1 MILNT
6 TQLCTVDME
15 IRELERLSIN
25 LVPELVFM
33 ESDTMLVQYIISRWS
48 LQYRQ
53 AMNKNK
59 ILYVFNQY
67 YVSLLKFYLPGIQV
81 SMQAQEIEDIFLLFR

>member
-33 ESDTMLVQYIISRWS
+33 ESDTVLVQYIISRWS

-81 SMQAQEIEDIFLLFR
+81 SMQAQEIEDMFLLFR

>member
-33 ESDTMLVQYIISRWS
+33 ESDTVLVQYIISRWS

>member
-1 MILNT
+1 MMILNT

-33 ESDTMLVQYIISRWS
+33 ESDTVLVQYIISRWS

-67 YVSLLKFYLPGIQV
+67 HVSLLKFYLPGIQV
-81 SMQAQEIEDIFLLFR
+81 SMQA

>member
-33 ESDTMLVQYIISRWS
+33 ESDTVLVQYIISRWS

-67 YVSLLKFYLPGIQV
+67 YVSLLKIYLPGIQV
-81 SMQAQEIEDIFLLFR
+81 SKQV

>member
-1 MILNT
+1 MMILNT

-33 ESDTMLVQYIISRWS
+33 ESDTVLVQYIISRWS

-81 SMQAQEIEDIFLLFR
+81 SMQA

>member
-33 ESDTMLVQYIISRWS
+33 ESDTVLVQYIISRWS

-81 SMQAQEIEDIFLLFR
+81 SMQA